1 MPSVCFR
8 VREKGSC
15 RIRPFKGGTFMLMP
29 WAIIV
34 GNFQGSETMQR
45 TAMSASRPAIKASPV
60 HRNRKAYNYALEY
73 IERLRPLQ
81 CRSHVTIALNHAAT
95 FFLLSTPVRIPL
107 LLTCIFLHSLV
118 ALPWPMN
125 TTPCSISD
133 PIGYTLPSTIVIP
146 VSVVRT
152 SSVCRLF
159 VLPSCG
165 FCRNWSSRLII
176 WGVFLVLDAT
186 DCYKW
191 SESLYLQVA
200 NFWPIFQS
208 YFIVM
213 WMYCFLIYCIF
224 ILYWT
229 YYKNV
234 LYHILPCVIEI
245 YLTELSLYWDWIPV
259 LRYSILF
266 LHYDKLIKRESR
278 KSTYSSLRT

>member
-15 RIRPFKGGTFMLMP
+15 RIRPFKGGTFMLTP

-176 WGVFLVLDAT
+176 WGVFLMRRIVTNGARV
-186 DCYKW
+186 YK
-191 SESLYLQVA
+191 SQIFDQFFNRTSLLCECIVSLFIAYLYY
-200 NFWPIFQS
+200 IELITKMS
-208 YFIVM
+208 YT
-213 WMYCFLIYCIF
+213 IY
-224 ILYWT
+224 
-229 YYKNV
+229 
-234 LYHILPCVIEI
+234 
-245 YLTELSLYWDWIPV
+245 YLV
-259 LRYSILF
+259 
-266 LHYDKLIKRESR
+266 
-278 KSTYSSLRT
+278 